1 MKITLIMVS
10 SLDGVIA
17 KDSNHN
23 AFEWTSPEDKKHFQ
37 SLSKEIGVVVMG
49 GNTFKA
55 SGRKN
60 YPGRIAYVLTRNPE
74 NYEMGEDVY
83 ALAGTPQSIAS
94 ELRGKGH
101 EQVALIGGAQVNR
114 DFLLAGLV
122 DEIYLT
128 IEPIIF
134 GKGLHLFDEEDL
146 NIKLE
151 LLESKNLND
160 SGTILLHYKVING
173 TN

>member
-23 AFEWTSPEDKKHFQ
+23 AFEWTSAEDKKHFQ

-55 SGRKN
+55 SGRSN
-60 YPGRIAYVLTRNPE
+60 YPGRIAYVLTNNPK
-74 NYEMGEDVY
+74 NYDMGEDVY
-83 ALAGTPQSIAS
+83 PLSGTPQSVAAQ
-94 ELRGKGH
+94 LREKCH
-101 EQVALIGGAQVNR
+101 KHVALIGGAQVNR

-122 DEIYLT
+122 DDIYLT
-128 IEPIIF
+128 VEPLIF
-134 GKGLHLFDEEDL
+134 GKGLHLFDDEDL
-146 NIKLE
+146 NIKLS
-151 LLESKNLND
+151 LLESKRLND
-160 SGTILLHYKVING
+160 NGTIILHYEVLNG
-173 TN
+173 SN